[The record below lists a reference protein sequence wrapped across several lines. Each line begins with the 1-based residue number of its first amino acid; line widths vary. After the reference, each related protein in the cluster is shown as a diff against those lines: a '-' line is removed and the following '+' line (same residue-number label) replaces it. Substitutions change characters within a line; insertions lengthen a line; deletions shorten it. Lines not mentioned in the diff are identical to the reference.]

1 MSPTKRGNRRI
12 VISSDSDDSATDLVN
27 RRQPEEHQ
35 NPQEQSEVS
44 SDEGS
49 SDSADP
55 VSRKARKLAVRQA
68 QKHHQVPAPA
78 NPFTYA
84 MQHGKFPKPE
94 PGTLQ
99 QHPAPSMLTDPGYLW
114 NAVPK
119 KTCQYLDME
128 AVHAGSDIS
137 EGSTGTSDGS
147 LSDSSFIDKETPQD
161 SETAENRELLQRM
174 FPKTFGPNKNQKHTP
189 QCRFMMPESDASK
202 SQVQLQ
208 LHNLMHDGN
217 APPDSSRNRED
228 DDKQRPTGI
237 HSPEHDLIH
246 KSVKVSKVLVHG
258 IIKFPVWKRAP
269 ELSHPATHQH

>member
-1 MSPTKRGNRRI
+1 MSSTKRGNRRI
-12 VISSDSDDSATDLVN
+12 VISDSDDS
-27 RRQPEEHQ
+27 
-35 NPQEQSEVS
+35 VS

-94 PGTLQ
+94 PVTPQ
-99 QHPAPSMLTDPGYLW
+99 QHPEPSMLTDPGYLW

-119 KTCQYLDME
+119 RTSQYLDME

-137 EGSTGTSDGS
+137 EGSTGSSDGS

-161 SETAENRELLQRM
+161 IETAEDRELLQRI

-208 LHNLMHDGN
+208 LHNLLHVGN
-217 APPDSSRNRED
+217 APPDSSRNLED

-237 HSPEHDLIH
+237 HSPKHDHIH
-246 KSVKVSKVLVHG
+246 KSVKVSKELVNG

-269 ELSHPATHQH
+269 ELSHPASHQH

>member
-1 MSPTKRGNRRI
+1 MSSTKRGNRRI

-35 NPQEQSEVS
+35 NPQEQSELS
-44 SDEGS
+44 SDDGS

-68 QKHHQVPAPA
+68 HKHHQVPAPA

-84 MQHGKFPKPE
+84 MQHGKFLKPE

-119 KTCQYLDME
+119 RTCQYLDME
-128 AVHAGSDIS
+128 AAHAGSDIS

-189 QCRFMMPESDASK
+189 QCRYMTPESDASK

-228 DDKQRPTGI
+228 DVKQRPTGI
-237 HSPEHDLIH
+237 HSPENDLIH
-246 KSVKVSKVLVHG
+246 KSVKVSKVLVNG
-258 IIKFPVWKRAP
+258 IIMFPVWKRAP